1 MNKLDYS
8 RRNGTQKV
16 RITILCA
23 RNLARKD
30 LFRLPDPFA
39 KVHVDGTGQVY
50 STDISKSSLDPK
62 WNAHYDLF
70 LGRGDAITITVW
82 NQRKIHKGSGFLG
95 CVRIPAG
102 TIQSLKGAGFQRLDL
117 GKLSPDDDE
126 LVRGQIIISLLPKD
140 GPCSGNP
147 LAIVGPSGDV
157 RGPSDDDSAEGSI
170 LPAGWEE
177 RRTDNGRIYYVNHV
191 TKSTQWD
198 RPTALMSTTI
208 PAPTSPHQRQQNG
221 NVDKQT
227 PPGPTRSTTCT
238 NLLNGHGS
246 RLVREADER
255 RHSTEILSSM
265 DVSVGNG
272 KENTSPAPSGSINST
287 KKATPTSRIST
298 SALEQC
304 TINESVTPIAAE
316 VATPHPLIHNENHAK
331 TSKCQSPQQAPL
343 STPMNDHA
351 GNETTTTGSTTVVP
365 QRSAQH
371 QQNYVNGNI
380 GNSQTAQPQSANNGW
395 DEPPSRHSSTSG
407 TVATTISN
415 TETATIPTSTTTTP
429 AASNGNVYS
438 TIGNSNQSTTTDP
451 ASRTQTTTAPSVQRS
466 QRRSSRAHAI
476 NINGGSGSG
485 AGTGNVEDLS
495 TRRRSS
501 RGTRVAG
508 GGSHLTTSC
517 QRYTSAA
524 LSAANQAARPFLDLP
539 PGYEMR
545 TTQQGQVYFYHIP
558 SGVSTWHDPRIPRD
572 FNTQHLTLDS
582 IGPLPSGWEQR
593 KTTSGRVYF
602 VDHNNRTTQ
611 FTDPRLSGSII
622 QMIRRGTTQGTSST
636 GTATQPTVAASMANT
651 PNRITS
657 NSTPAQN
664 VSTQQ
669 QHIVVPDL
677 PQGLLEGAD
686 LLPKYRRDLVGKL
699 RALRTELQTMQPQSG
714 HCRLEVS
721 RSEIFE
727 ESYRL
732 IMKMRPKDMR
742 KRLMVKFKGE
752 EGLDYGGVAREWLH
766 LLSREM
772 LNPQYGLFQ
781 YSRDDHYTLQIN
793 PDSGVNPD
801 HLSYFHFVGRTLGIA
816 VFHGHCLDG
825 GFTTPFYK
833 QLLNKPITLGDI
845 EGVDPELH
853 RSLTWMLESNIGG
866 IIESTFSVE
875 NNSFGALVV
884 HELKPGGASIN
895 VTEENKRE
903 YVKLYVNYRF
913 MRGIEQ
919 QFLALQKGFCE
930 LIPSHLLRPF
940 DERELELVIG
950 GISSIDVNDWRNN
963 TRLKHCTPE
972 TVQVLWFWQVVESYT
987 SEMRARLLQ
996 FVTGSS
1002 RVPLQGFRALQ
1013 GSTGAVGPRLF
1024 TIHLTADVPTQ
1035 NLPKAHT
1042 CFNRIDLP
1050 PYESY
1055 QQLCDK
1061 LTQAVEETCG
1071 FAVE

>member
-1 MNKLDYS
+1 MNKLDYP
-8 RRNGTQKV
+8 RRNGTHKV
-16 RITILCA
+16 RITLLCA

-30 LFRLPDPFA
+30 IFRQPDPFA
-39 KVHVDGTGQVY
+39 KVQVDGTAQVH
-50 STDISKSSLDPK
+50 STEISKSTLDPK

-95 CVRIPAG
+95 CVRIPAS

-126 LVRGQIIISLLPKD
+126 LVRGQIIISLLSKD

-157 RGPSDDDSAEGSI
+157 RGPAEEDASEDG
-170 LPAGWEE
+170 LPDGWEE
-177 RRTDNGRIYYVNHV
+177 RRTDNGRCYYVNHA

-198 RPTALMSTTI
+198 RPRATA
-208 PAPTSPHQRQQNG
+208 AGVASPRQHNG
-221 NVDKQT
+221 NGNDRQA
-227 PPGPTRSTTCT
+227 PAGPTRSTTCT
-238 NLLNGHGS
+238 NLLNGHGH
-246 RLVREADER
+246 RHAQREQPDER
-255 RHSTEILSSM
+255 RHSTEILSS
-265 DVSVGNG
+265 VG
-272 KENTSPAPSGSINST
+272 KENTSPGTTAST
-287 KKATPTSRIST
+287 PGKKSSSSASRANQA
-298 SALEQC
+298 ALE
-304 TINESVTPIAAE
+304 P
-316 VATPHPLIHNENHAK
+316 
-331 TSKCQSPQQAPL
+331 
-343 STPMNDHA
+343 STPNNSSSSSSNSSNTA
-351 GNETTTTGSTTVVP
+351 ATTTTATGRLHNDNHVKTPKQQQQQQTAVNG
-365 QRSAQH
+365 H
-371 QQNYVNGNI
+371 GEQNYVNGNAQ
-380 GNSQTAQPQSANNGW
+380 SAQPQQQTNGAANWTAEDANQ
-395 DEPPSRHSSTSG
+395 T
-407 TVATTISN
+407 TTTATATT
-415 TETATIPTSTTTTP
+415 TTTTP
-429 AASNGNVYS
+429 ASTPPRQSPNTTLPAAAATATPTTPTATPTANGNVHS
-438 TIGNSNQSTTTDP
+438 PNGNSQQQSSRAERTP
-451 ASRTQTTTAPSVQRS
+451 AAATGTPVQRT
-466 QRRSSRAHAI
+466 QRRSSRQQTEELAA
-476 NINGGSGSG
+476 
-485 AGTGNVEDLS
+485 
-495 TRRRSS
+495 RRRSS
-501 RGTRVAG
+501 RGTRNNQQATG
-508 GGSHLTTSC
+508 TANGL
-517 QRYTSAA
+517 RYMSAA
-524 LSAANQAARPFLDLP
+524 LAAANQVARPFLDLP

-558 SGVSTWHDPRIPRD
+558 TNVSTWHDPRIPRD
-572 FNTQHLTLDS
+572 FDTQHLTLDA

-593 KTTSGRVYF
+593 KTASGRVYF

-611 FTDPRLSGSII
+611 FTDPRLSGSIL
-622 QMIRRGTTQGTSST
+622 QMIRRGGSVPPTAAVAATPAAATAAPTAAAANATPAAAAAAAPASST
-636 GTATQPTVAASMANT
+636 PSSV
-651 PNRITS
+651 
-657 NSTPAQN
+657 STPHRA
-664 VSTQQ
+664 TAAPTP
-669 QHIVVPDL
+669 HIVVPDL

-686 LLPKYRRDLVGKL
+686 LLPKYRRDLVGKMK
-699 RALRTELQTMQPQSG
+699 ALRSELQTMQPQSG

-853 RSLTWMLESNIGG
+853 RSLTWMLENNISS

-884 HELKPGGASIN
+884 HELKPGGASIA

-930 LIPSHLLRPF
+930 LVPSLLLRPF

-963 TRLKHCTPE
+963 TRLKHCTNE
-972 TVQVLWFWQVVESYT
+972 TQQVIWFWKVVESYS

-1024 TIHLTADVPTQ
+1024 TIHLTADVSTQ

-1050 PYESY
+1050 PYDSY
-1055 QQLCDK
+1055 QLLCDK

>member
-1 MNKLDYS
+1 MNKLDYP
-8 RRNGTQKV
+8 RRNGTHKV

-39 KVHVDGTGQVY
+39 KVQVDGTGQVY

-70 LGRGDAITITVW
+70 LGIGDAITITVW

-95 CVRIPAG
+95 CVRLPAFN
-102 TIQSLKGAGFQRLDL
+102 IQSLKGAGFQRLDL
-117 GKLSPDDDE
+117 GKLTPDDDE
-126 LVRGQIIISLLPKD
+126 LVRGQIIISLLSKD
-140 GPCSGNP
+140 GANTGNP

-157 RGPSDDDSAEGSI
+157 RGPSEEDSSEDS
-170 LPAGWEE
+170 LPEGWEE
-177 RRTDNGRIYYVNHV
+177 RRTDNGRIYYVNHA
-191 TKSTQWD
+191 TKTTQWD
-198 RPTALMSTTI
+198 KPRHPGGAGGTHRHPT
-208 PAPTSPHQRQQNG
+208 HNG
-221 NVDKQT
+221 NERQA
-227 PPGPTRSTTCT
+227 PAGPTRSTTCT
-238 NLLNGHGS
+238 NLLNGGNRNRDS
-246 RLVREADER
+246 SVNASDER
-255 RHSTEILSSM
+255 RHSTEILSS
-265 DVSVGNG
+265 VG
-272 KENTSPAPSGSINST
+272 KENTSPITPVSATTTPGKKSSASNSNSSSSGGRTGALEQRPTNEPSTPTSSSSRLHSNDNHVKTPKHQTNGHAPSE
-287 KKATPTSRIST
+287 ATPTS
-298 SALEQC
+298 
-304 TINESVTPIAAE
+304 P
-316 VATPHPLIHNENHAK
+316 
-331 TSKCQSPQQAPL
+331 
-343 STPMNDHA
+343 
-351 GNETTTTGSTTVVP
+351 TG
-365 QRSAQH
+365 
-371 QQNYVNGNI
+371 QQNYVNGNAQS
-380 GNSQTAQPQSANNGW
+380 GSGSGGGTGSGQAAQPQCASNGW
-395 DEPPSRHSSTSG
+395 TQEDSTTSG
-407 TVATTISN
+407 STT
-415 TETATIPTSTTTTP
+415 ATTTP
-429 AASNGNVYS
+429 PRHSQSPPTPNISPPAGVTNSANGNGNVHS
-438 TIGNSNQSTTTDP
+438 PNANGNP
-451 ASRTQTTTAPSVQRS
+451 AGGGSRSYAAATPGQRS
-466 QRRSSRAHAI
+466 QRRSSRQP
-476 NINGGSGSG
+476 GEES
-485 AGTGNVEDLS
+485 S

-501 RGTRVAG
+501 RGTRNGGTSSGAG
-508 GGSHLTTSC
+508 SGGSN
-517 QRYTSAA
+517 QRYVSAA
-524 LSAANQAARPFLDLP
+524 IAAANQAARPFLDLP

-558 SGVSTWHDPRIPRD
+558 TGVSTWHDPRIPRD
-572 FNTQHLTLDS
+572 FDTQHLTLDA

-593 KTTSGRVYF
+593 KTASGRVYF

-611 FTDPRLSGSII
+611 FTDPRLSGSIL
-622 QMIRRGTTQGTSST
+622 QMIRRGAVPPASSAASST
-636 GTATQPTVAASMANT
+636 TPATPAAATATTAAPTTPTTTTTTTNNATTATNT
-651 PNRITS
+651 PHRI
-657 NSTPAQN
+657 
-664 VSTQQ
+664 
-669 QHIVVPDL
+669 VPDL

-721 RSEIFE
+721 RNEIFE

-732 IMKMRPKDMR
+732 IMKMRAKDMR

-853 RSLTWMLESNIGG
+853 RSLTWMLESNISG

-884 HELKPGGASIN
+884 HELKPGGASIA

-963 TRLKHCTPE
+963 TRLKHCTNE
-972 TVQVLWFWQVVESYT
+972 TTQVLWFWQVVESYS

-1050 PYESY
+1050 PYETY
-1055 QQLCDK
+1055 QLLCDK